1 MIPKNFI
8 ALLALALSLFFLSCS
23 KSSTVEEI
31 VKPPA
36 GSSAFS
42 LTVGTTPYNLDSL
55 QVIETSLG
63 YYIRATQKGNGNEAY
78 GVSIFLNT
86 KTPGNNIGYGNIA
99 EPGKAS
105 ISGSLGAGKQF
116 SSSHLNPG
124 TGHVTNSNGGVNV
137 SVANGMLTASF
148 NGSFFTATGE
158 AVSVTLSLK
167 TSLPTETPD
176 DPANQFFDFE
186 FDGATYSLHAL
197 SVTPNEKGFFLMGL
211 ASNNQIVSLVI
222 NTKAVNTSVAFGDV
236 DDDGTSAA
244 MFNIPSDQ
252 VYATTGRDCGGRS
265 IVYNQG
271 EAKFSSI
278 GPVGGYLEGTI
289 RGAAFK
295 NENACNGDGKTIESK
310 PFRGFFKI
318 KRIM

>member
-1 MIPKNFI
+1 MIPKNFV
-8 ALLALALSLFFLSCS
+8 ALFALTLSLFFLSCS

-36 GSSAFS
+36 GSSVFS
-42 LTVGTTPYNLDSL
+42 LTVGNTTYNLDSL

-63 YYIRATQKGNGNEAY
+63 YYIRATEKENPNDAY
-78 GVSIFLNT
+78 GISLFLNT
-86 KTPGNNIGYGNIA
+86 KTPGATIGYGNFS
-99 EPGKAS
+99 ETGKAYV
-105 ISGSLGAGKQF
+105 SGSLGAGQQF
-116 SSSHLNPG
+116 SSSHLNTG
-124 TGHVTNSNGGVNV
+124 TGNVTTSNGRINA
-137 SVANGMLTASF
+137 SVANGVLTASF
-148 NGSFFTATGE
+148 TGSLFTATGE
-158 AVSVTLSLK
+158 AISVALSLK

-176 DPANQFFDFE
+176 NPSLQFFDFE

-197 SVTPNEKGFFLMGL
+197 AATPHDKGYLIMGL
-211 ASNNQIVSLVI
+211 ASNNQIVTLVM

-236 DDDGTSAA
+236 DDAGTSSA

-271 EAKFSSI
+271 AAKFSAI
-278 GPVGGYLEGTI
+278 GPVGGYIEGTI
-289 RGAAFK
+289 SGAAYK

-318 KRIM
+318 KRIL